1 LEIISTHTWKSFQ
14 RALGN
19 PFNGHL
25 EIVTTHTWKSLQR
38 LIGNLYNGS
47 LEILSTAH
55 WKSFQR
61 TLGNLYNGSLEI
73 VSTGTWKSFQRTLGN
88 LNLTTVNLTKLSV
101 AHSKS
106 PLRFFEIW
114 LCSFCDQPLTKI
126 STLVIS
132 MCFATGT
139 QSHLYDF
146 SKKWLCPFCD
156 QPLTQISTLRMSID
170 FTKGTQSHLYEKSV
184 GIKKGKKGN
193 SIPFFP
199 LGENHYHTL
208 LSPILEDDLSS

>member
-88 LNLTTVNLTKLSV
+88 LNLTTVNLSKLSV

-106 PLRFFEIW
+106 PLRFFEIR
-114 LCSFCDQPLTKI
+114 LCSFCDQPL
-126 STLVIS
+126 
-132 MCFATGT
+132 A
-139 QSHLYDF
+139 
-146 SKKWLCPFCD
+146 
-156 QPLTQISTLRMSID
+156 QISTLRILDFHSTALKVTFTIFQNSAMSFLRSAVD
-170 FTKGTQSHLYEKSV
+170 ENQYAQ
-184 GIKKGKKGN
+184 N
-193 SIPFFP
+193 YRFP
-199 LGENHYHTL
+199 
-208 LSPILEDDLSS
+208 